1 MVKFLSKLKIIVV
14 LTTSLAYVSVQAQF
28 EIGGQLVQRAEYKHG
43 FGKTIEDTLESARS
57 INQRLRLQVLYK
69 SKKLQFFGSIQD
81 IRLWGNTSQIKLSD
95 GLLSL
100 HEGWVSVA
108 LDSAWSL
115 KVGRQELNYD
125 NVRFLGNLDWAM
137 QARAHDF
144 ALIKYEKQNHK
155 LHIGFGY
162 NQSSDVLSGNAF
174 TTPNQYKAAQML
186 WYNVKKNTFELS
198 FLVWNNGK
206 EALQYNGTGNII
218 KHQIRYAHTIGIP
231 LMKQSFWRNNV
242 ISGFAYYQFG
252 KDVTNKDLK
261 AYDLSLQITQTL
273 VVNSTKNN
281 ALKLTFGAESL
292 SGTPTNNT
300 KNENKSFSPMYGT
313 NHVHNGYMDYFYVG
327 GRFENSVGLN
337 DLYLRFRRD
346 AGKKWFVSCD
356 LHHFSANANV
366 YHSNTLLKKQLG
378 SEIDLTGGII
388 ITDDLSLQAGYSQI
402 FSTSTM
408 DKLLGIRDKSDNQN
422 WTYLMLIVRP
432 KNDKKFIGILN

>member
-1 MVKFLSKLKIIVV
+1 MSKFLSKLKIGFV
-14 LTTSLAYVSVQAQF
+14 LTACLAYINGQAQF

-57 INQRLRLQVLYK
+57 INQRLRLQMLYK

-81 IRLWGNTSQIKLSD
+81 VRLWGNTSQIKLSD

-100 HEGWVSVA
+100 HEGWVSVV
-108 LDSAWSL
+108 LDSAWSI
-115 KVGRQELNYD
+115 KIGRQELNYD

-144 ALIKYEKQNHK
+144 ALIKYEKQHHK
-155 LHIGFGY
+155 LHIGLGY
-162 NQSSDVLSGNAF
+162 NQSSDLLSGNAF
-174 TTPNQYKAAQML
+174 ITPNQYKAAQML
-186 WYNVKKNTFELS
+186 WYNIKKSTFELS
-198 FLVWNNGK
+198 FLIWNNGK
-206 EALQYNGTGNII
+206 ESLQYNSTGNII
-218 KHQIRYAHTIGIP
+218 KHQIKYAHTLGIP
-231 LMKQSFWRNNV
+231 VVKQSFWNNNV

-252 KDVTNKDLK
+252 KDVTNKDLN
-261 AYDLSLQITQTL
+261 AYDISLQSSQT
-273 VVNSTKNN
+273 VVLNSAKNN
-281 ALKLTFGAESL
+281 TLKITFGIESL

-337 DLYLRFRRD
+337 DLYLRLRQD
-346 AGKKWFVSCD
+346 AEKKWFVSCD

-366 YHSNTLLKKQLG
+366 YTASTRLKKQLG
-378 SEIDLTGGII
+378 TEIDLTGGVIVSE
-388 ITDDLSLQAGYSQI
+388 DLSLQAGYSQL

-408 DKLLGIRDKSDNQN
+408 DQLLGIKNKSNNQN
-422 WTYLMLIVRP
+422 WAYLMLIVRP

>member
-1 MVKFLSKLKIIVV
+1 MA
-14 LTTSLAYVSVQAQF
+14 TSLAYVDVQAQF
-28 EIGGQLVQRAEYKHG
+28 EMGGQLVQRAEYKHG

-57 INQRLRLQVLYK
+57 ITQRLRLQVLYK
-69 SKKLQFFGSIQD
+69 SKKLQFFSSIQD
-81 IRLWGNTSQIKLSD
+81 IRLWGNTPQAKLSD

-144 ALIKYEKQNHK
+144 ALVKYEKRNQK

-162 NQSSDVLSGNAF
+162 NQSSDVLNDNAF
-174 TTPNQYKAAQML
+174 TTPNQYRVSQML

-198 FLVWNNGK
+198 FLIWNNGK
-206 EALQYNGTGNII
+206 EALQYNSTGNII
-218 KHQIRYAHTIGIP
+218 KHEIKYTHTVGIP

-242 ISGFAYYQFG
+242 ISGFAYYQWG
-252 KDVTNKDLK
+252 KDVANKDVK
-261 AYDLSLQITQTL
+261 AYDFSLQTTQTL
-273 VVNSTKNN
+273 VANHAKNN
-281 ALKLTFGAESL
+281 TLKITFGAESL
-292 SGTPTNNT
+292 SGTPTNNP
-300 KNENKSFSPMYGT
+300 KNENRSFTPLYGT

-337 DLYLRFRRD
+337 DLYVRFRQE
-346 AGKKWFVSCD
+346 AEKKWFVSCD

-366 YHSNTLLKKQLG
+366 YSSNTLLKKRLG
-378 SEIDLTGGII
+378 SEVDLTGGVI
-388 ITDDLSLQAGYSQI
+388 ITDDLSLQAGYSQM
-402 FSTSTM
+402 FSTATL
-408 DKLLGIRDKSDNQN
+408 DKLLGIKNKSNNQN
-422 WTYLMLIVRP
+422 WAYVMLIVRP
-432 KNDKKFIGILN
+432 KNDKKFIGMLN